1 MTRLN
6 SKKIVEENQNK
17 DPSSITS
24 LVLTQKALTDVSCLS
39 EFKNLERLDLAFNN
53 LSSLEGLSSCINL
66 KWLSV
71 VQNKLESLKGIERL
85 SKLQVL
91 NAGKNKLKSM
101 TEVTHLISVRALILN
116 DNEISTI
123 CKLDQKEL
131 NTLVLSRNPI
141 RKIGD
146 SLVKAK
152 AITKLSLSHCQLE
165 NIGSSFKSL
174 ADLKEVRLAHNEIT
188 IVPSELALN
197 TRLQNLDL
205 GNNSIS
211 NWSALK
217 ALSSFNCLKNLNLQ
231 GNPIAENDTLA
242 KKVKKLVPNLQIYNS
257 RPIERSKANER
268 NSKKDVKSSVVDNS
282 SPSKASDLKDLNEE
296 QREVPR
302 NEKTSKKRIFSEEE
316 DDPFINE
323 KDTNMEKDEL
333 KKKKSKV
340 NKLPAKDIS
349 SSNKGEIEAE
359 DRLKR
364 KNSKKVK
371 ENTVDMIDDGETSFM
386 DLITSSSRDPEER
399 KTEEETIRA
408 KKSVGEAL
416 VTFPVNKKKVKGVP
430 TGLAALQLLSSPA
443 EVGMGGHSSWDA

>member
-1 MTRLN
+1 MNRLN
-6 SKKIVEENQNK
+6 SKKIVEENENK
-17 DPSSITS
+17 DPSFITS

-39 EFKNLERLDLAFNN
+39 EFKNLEKLDLAFNS
-53 LSSLEGLSSCINL
+53 LYSLEGLSSCINL

-91 NAGKNKLKSM
+91 NAGKNKLKTM
-101 TEVTHLISVRALILN
+101 TEVSHLISVRALILN

-141 RKIGD
+141 RKVGD

-152 AITKLSLSHCQLE
+152 AITKLSLSNCQLE

-174 ADLKEVRLAHNEIT
+174 AQLKEVRLAHNEIT

-217 ALSSFNCLKNLNLQ
+217 ALSSLHNLKNLNLQ

-242 KKVKKLVPNLQIYNS
+242 KKVKKLVLNLQIYNS
-257 RPIERSKANER
+257 RPIEGSKANEK
-268 NSKKDVKSSVVDNS
+268 NSKQDVKSLVVDNS
-282 SPSKASDLKDLNEE
+282 TPNKASDLKDLNEE
-296 QREVPR
+296 GREVLR
-302 NEKTSKKRIFSEEE
+302 NEKTSKKLIFSEEE
-316 DDPFINE
+316 DDPIINE
-323 KDTNMEKDEL
+323 KDPNMEKDES

-340 NKLPAKDIS
+340 NKLPGKDFS
-349 SSNKGEIEAE
+349 SSNKGKNEAE
-359 DRLKR
+359 NQLKR

-386 DLITSSSRDPEER
+386 DLISSSSRDPKER
-399 KTEEETIRA
+399 KIEEETIRA
-408 KKSVGEAL
+408 RKSVGEAL
-416 VTFPVNKKKVKGVP
+416 VTFPVNKKKVKGIP
-430 TGLAALQLLSSPA
+430 MGLVALQLLSSTD
-443 EVGMGGHSSWDA
+443 EVGMGGRSSWDA

>member
-6 SKKIVEENQNK
+6 SKKILEENQNK
-17 DPSSITS
+17 DPSSVTS
-24 LVLTQKALTDVSCLS
+24 LVLTQKALTDVSCLT

-91 NAGKNKLKSM
+91 NAGKNRLKSM

-116 DNEISTI
+116 ENEISTI

-146 SLVKAK
+146 SL
-152 AITKLSLSHCQLE
+152 LSLSHCQLE

-188 IVPSELALN
+188 VIPSELALS

-217 ALSSFNCLKNLNLQ
+217 ALSSFNSLKNLNLQ

-282 SPSKASDLKDLNEE
+282 SPSKASDIKDLNEE
-296 QREVPR
+296 QNEVPR

-316 DDPFINE
+316 DDPSINK

-386 DLITSSSRDPEER
+386 DLITSSSRDPKER
-399 KTEEETIRA
+399 KTEEETVRA
-408 KKSVGEAL
+408 KKSVSEAL

-430 TGLAALQLLSSPA
+430 TGLAALQLFSPD

>member
-1 MTRLN
+1 MNRLN
-6 SKKIVEENQNK
+6 SKKILEENPNK
-17 DPSSITS
+17 DPSCITS

-39 EFKNLERLDLAFNN
+39 EFENLEKLDLAFNS

-101 TEVTHLISVRALILN
+101 TEVSHLISVRALILN

-141 RKIGD
+141 RKVGD

-152 AITKLSLSHCQLE
+152 AITKLSLSNCQLE

-174 ADLKEVRLAHNEIT
+174 AELKEVRLAHNEIT

-217 ALSSFNCLKNLNLQ
+217 ALSSLHNLKNLNLQ

-242 KKVKKLVPNLQIYNS
+242 KKVKKLVLNLQIYNS
-257 RPIERSKANER
+257 RPIERSIVNEK
-268 NSKKDVKSSVVDNS
+268 NSKQDVKSSVVDNS
-282 SPSKASDLKDLNEE
+282 TPNKASGLKDLNEE
-296 QREVPR
+296 GREVLR

-316 DDPFINE
+316 DDPIINE
-323 KDTNMEKDEL
+323 KDPNLE
-333 KKKKSKV
+333 
-340 NKLPAKDIS
+340 KDIS
-349 SSNKGEIEAE
+349 SSNKGKIEAE
-359 DRLKR
+359 NQLKR
-364 KNSKKVK
+364 KNSKKIK

-386 DLITSSSRDPEER
+386 DLISSSSRDPKER
-399 KTEEETIRA
+399 KIEEETIRA
-408 KKSVGEAL
+408 RKSVGEAL
-416 VTFPVNKKKVKGVP
+416 VTFPVNKKKMKGIP
-430 TGLAALQLLSSPA
+430 TGLAALQLLSSTD

>member
-1 MTRLN
+1 MNRLN
-6 SKKIVEENQNK
+6 SKKILEENQNK

-24 LVLTQKALTDVSCLS
+24 LALTQKAVTDVSCLS

-101 TEVTHLISVRALILN
+101 SEVSHLVSVRALILN

-123 CKLDQKEL
+123 CKLDQQEL

-146 SLVKAK
+146 SLSKAK
-152 AITKLSLSHCQLE
+152 AITKLSLSNCQLE

-217 ALSSFNCLKNLNLQ
+217 ALSSLHNLKNLNLQ

-257 RPIERSKANER
+257 RPIERSKVNEK
-268 NSKKDVKSSVVDNS
+268 NSKQDVKSSGVDNS
-282 SPSKASDLKDLNEE
+282 STNKASDLKDLNEE
-296 QREVPR
+296 RREVLES
-302 NEKTSKKRIFSEEE
+302 EKTSKKRIFGEEE
-316 DDPFINE
+316 DDPIINE
-323 KDTNMEKDEL
+323 DEL
-333 KKKKSKV
+333 KKKKLKV
-340 NKLPAKDIS
+340 NKLPVKDIS
-349 SSNKGEIEAE
+349 SSNKGETEAE

-364 KNSKKVK
+364 KSSKKVK

-386 DLITSSSRDPEER
+386 DLITSSSKDHKER
-399 KTEEETIRA
+399 KTEEETVRA
-408 KKSVGEAL
+408 RKSVGEAL
-416 VTFPVNKKKVKGVP
+416 VTFPVNKKKVKGIP
-430 TGLAALQLLSSPA
+430 MGRAALQLLSSTD